1 MSDETWLVTLPKLGE
16 SVTEGV
22 IGSVFKHVGDEVE
35 FDDPLFEVST
45 DKVDTE
51 VPSSYD
57 GVVLEV
63 LAQEGDTVSVGTA
76 IMRIGGKGTPVQN
89 RLPSAAHGVAAAGG
103 RSLNDPAAPSVG
115 GSEGPAIEG
124 SDFSPSAAGEVFEIT
139 MPKLGE
145 SVTEGTIGT
154 WFKAVGDTVE
164 LDDVLF
170 DVSTDKVDSEIPS
183 PYDGTILAILVNA
196 GDTVPVGTVLA
207 RIGAASSG
215 TAAPSAAVSGNGSA
229 PAGNGS
235 ARPVVAASATATP
248 AAGGGG
254 RLLSPLVRR
263 LVAESGIDVATVSG
277 TGVGGRIRREDIT
290 NAIAAGTTAA
300 PAAAPAA
307 PAAAPAPAR
316 LATPVSK
323 GAKDGRDEVIPLSR
337 MRLILADTLKASQ
350 TQAASVWTS
359 VEVDFDSIERVRA
372 EFKTRFKKETGASLS
387 YLPFISRAVCDALR
401 QFPTVNSSID
411 LESKTMTLHPYV
423 NLGIAVDLDEQ
434 GLVVPVVKDADSLNI
449 RGIAGQIAAKAAAAR
464 AKELPNKEMQGS
476 TFTITN
482 PGPFSSYASS
492 PIINQPNV
500 AILCTD
506 GVKRRPVAVGDAIAI
521 HPVGIIGM
529 VYDHRA
535 FDGSTASKFLLHIRD
550 SLEQRDWST
559 ELS

>member
-1 MSDETWLVTLPKLGE
+1 MSDETWVVTLPKLGE

-22 IGSVFKHVGDEVE
+22 IGTFFKNVGDEVE

-63 LAQEGDTVSVGTA
+63 LAQEGDTVSVGAA
-76 IMRIGGKGTPVQN
+76 IMRIGGKGATVPN

-103 RSLNDPAAPSVG
+103 RSLNDPSAPSVG
-115 GSEGPAIEG
+115 GSEGPTTEDA
-124 SDFSPSAAGEVFEIT
+124 DFSPSATGEVFEIT

-154 WFKAVGDTVE
+154 WFKAVGDDVAF
-164 LDDVLF
+164 DDALF

-183 PYDGTILAILVNA
+183 PYDGKMLDILVHA
-196 GDTVPVGTVLA
+196 GETVPVGTVLA
-207 RIGAASSG
+207 RIGAA
-215 TAAPSAAVSGNGSA
+215 GSQVVG

-235 ARPVVAASATATP
+235 RP
-248 AAGGGG
+248 AAVEGPRAVNAQTGAAPVSRDGAGG

-263 LVAESGIDVATVSG
+263 LAAENGIDVTTVAG
-277 TGVGGRIRREDIT
+277 TGVGGRIRREDIE
-290 NAIAAGTTAA
+290 NAISAGQTLTA
-300 PAAAPAA
+300 PPT
-307 PAAAPAPAR
+307 AAPAPAPAAPR
-316 LATPVSK
+316 PTKAATE
-323 GAKDGRDEVIPLSR
+323 GRDEVVPLSR

-350 TQAASVWTS
+350 TLAASVWTS
-359 VEVDFDSIERVRA
+359 VEVDFDNIERVRTEYKA
-372 EFKTRFKKETGASLS
+372 RFKKETGASLS

-401 QFPTVNSSID
+401 VFPTVNSSID

-423 NLGIAVDLDEQ
+423 NLGVAVDLDEQ
-434 GLVVPVVKDADSLNI
+434 GLVVPVVRDADALNI
-449 RGIAGQIAAKAAAAR
+449 RGIASQIATKAAAAR

-482 PGPFSSYASS
+482 PGPYASYASS

-535 FDGSTASKFLLHIRD
+535 FDGSTASKFLLHLRD
-550 SLEQRDWST
+550 SLEQRDWSA

>member
-1 MSDETWLVTLPKLGE
+1 MSDETWVVTLPKLGE

-22 IGSVFKHVGDEVE
+22 IGAFFKNVGDEVE

-63 LAQEGDTVSVGTA
+63 LAQEGDTVSVGAA
-76 IMRIGGKGTPVQN
+76 IMRIGGKGASVPN

-103 RSLNDPAAPSVG
+103 RSLNDPSAPSVG
-115 GSEGPAIEG
+115 GSEGPTTEAA
-124 SDFSPSAAGEVFEIT
+124 DFSPSATGEVFEIT

-154 WFKAVGDTVE
+154 WFKAVGDEVE
-164 LDDVLF
+164 FDDPLF

-183 PYDGTILAILVNA
+183 PYDGKMLDILVSA
-196 GDTVPVGTVLA
+196 GETVPVGTVLA
-207 RIGAASSG
+207 RIGA
-215 TAAPSAAVSGNGSA
+215 PGSRVVG

-235 ARPVVAASATATP
+235 RPADVESPSAVGAQTGAAPVSRDGA
-248 AAGGGG
+248 GG

-263 LVAESGIDVATVSG
+263 LVAEHGIDVTAVAG
-277 TGVGGRIRREDIT
+277 TGVGGRIRREDIE
-290 NAIAAGTTAA
+290 NAISSGQTLT
-300 PAAAPAA
+300 AA
-307 PAAAPAPAR
+307 PAAAPAPAPAAPR
-316 LATPVSK
+316 ATK
-323 GAKDGRDEVIPLSR
+323 AATEGRDEVVPLSR

-350 TQAASVWTS
+350 TLAASVWTS
-359 VEVDFDSIERVRA
+359 VEVDFDNIERVRTEYKA
-372 EFKTRFKKETGASLS
+372 RFKKETGASLS

-401 QFPTVNSSID
+401 VFPTVNSSID
-411 LESKTMTLHPYV
+411 LESKMMTLHPYV
-423 NLGIAVDLDEQ
+423 NLGVAVDLDEQ
-434 GLVVPVVKDADSLNI
+434 GLVVPVVRDADTLNI
-449 RGIAGQIAAKAAAAR
+449 RGIASQIATKAAAAR

-482 PGPFSSYASS
+482 PGPYASYASS

-550 SLEQRDWST
+550 SLEQRDWSA

>member
-1 MSDETWLVTLPKLGE
+1 MSDETWFVTLPKLGE

-22 IGSVFKHVGDEVE
+22 IGTFFKNVGDEVE

-63 LAQEGDTVSVGTA
+63 LAQEGDTVSVGAA
-76 IMRIGGKGTPVQN
+76 IMKIGGKGTPVEN

-103 RSLNDPAAPSVG
+103 RSLNDASAPSVG
-115 GSEGPAIEG
+115 GSEGPTIEDAG
-124 SDFSPSAAGEVFEIT
+124 FSPSATGEVYELT

-154 WFKAVGDTVE
+154 WFKAVGDAVA

-183 PYDGTILAILVNA
+183 PYDGTMLAILVA
-196 GDTVPVGTVLA
+196 EGETVPVGTVLA
-207 RIGAASSG
+207 RIGAAGSQVVD
-215 TAAPSAAVSGNGSA
+215 SAGNGNGSR
-229 PAGNGS
+229 PAGAVS
-235 ARPVVAASATATP
+235 PAAAVAATATAP
-248 AAGGGG
+248 VTRDAGGG

-263 LVAESGIDVATVSG
+263 LAAESGIDVTTIPG
-277 TGVGGRIRREDIT
+277 TGVGGRIRREDIAD
-290 NAIAAGTTAA
+290 AIAAAKTKTAA
-300 PAAAPAA
+300 PAAPPAAAPAA
-307 PAAAPAPAR
+307 ARAPKA
-316 LATPVSK
+316 
-323 GAKDGRDEVIPLSR
+323 GKDGRDEEVPLSR

-359 VEVDFDSIERVRA
+359 VEVDFDNIERVRT
-372 EFKTRFKKETGASLS
+372 EYKTRFKKETGASLS

-423 NLGIAVDLDEQ
+423 NLGVAVDLDEQ
-434 GLVVPVVKDADSLNI
+434 GLVVPVVKDADALNI
-449 RGIAGQIAAKAAAAR
+449 RGIASQIATKAAAAR
-464 AKELPNKEMQGS
+464 AKELSNKEMQGS

-506 GVKRRPVAVGDAIAI
+506 GVKRRPVAIGDAIAI
-521 HPVGIIGM
+521 HAVGIIGM

-550 SLEQRDWST
+550 SLEQRDWSA

>member
-1 MSDETWLVTLPKLGE
+1 MSDETWVVTLPKLGE

-22 IGSVFKHVGDEVE
+22 IGTFFKNVGDEVE

-63 LAQEGDTVSVGTA
+63 LAQEGDTVSVGAA
-76 IMRIGGKGTPVQN
+76 IMKIGGKGTPVEN

-103 RSLNDPAAPSVG
+103 RSLNDASAPSVG
-115 GSEGPAIEG
+115 GSEGPTIEDAG
-124 SDFSPSAAGEVFEIT
+124 FSPSATGEVYELT

-154 WFKAVGDTVE
+154 WFKAVGDAVA

-183 PYDGTILAILVNA
+183 PYDGTMLAILV
-196 GDTVPVGTVLA
+196 GEGETVPVGTVLA
-207 RIGAASSG
+207 RIGAAGSRVVD
-215 TAAPSAAVSGNGSA
+215 SAGNGNGSR
-229 PAGNGS
+229 PAGAVS
-235 ARPVVAASATATP
+235 PAAAVAATATAP
-248 AAGGGG
+248 VTRDAGGG

-263 LVAESGIDVATVSG
+263 LAAESGIDVTTIPG
-277 TGVGGRIRREDIT
+277 TGVGGRIRREDIAD
-290 NAIAAGTTAA
+290 AIAAAKTKTAA
-300 PAAAPAA
+300 PAAPPAAAPAA
-307 PAAAPAPAR
+307 ARAPKA
-316 LATPVSK
+316 
-323 GAKDGRDEVIPLSR
+323 GKDGRDEEVPLSR

-359 VEVDFDSIERVRA
+359 VEVDFDNIERVRT
-372 EFKTRFKKETGASLS
+372 EYKTRFKKETGASLS

-423 NLGIAVDLDEQ
+423 NLGVAVDLDEQ

-449 RGIAGQIAAKAAAAR
+449 RGIASQIATKAAAAR
-464 AKELPNKEMQGS
+464 AK
-476 TFTITN
+476 
-482 PGPFSSYASS
+482 
-492 PIINQPNV
+492 
-500 AILCTD
+500 
-506 GVKRRPVAVGDAIAI
+506 
-521 HPVGIIGM
+521 
-529 VYDHRA
+529 
-535 FDGSTASKFLLHIRD
+535 
-550 SLEQRDWST
+550 
-559 ELS
+559 

>member
-1 MSDETWLVTLPKLGE
+1 MSDETWVVTLPKLGE

-22 IGSVFKHVGDEVE
+22 IGTFFKNVGDEVE

-63 LAQEGDTVSVGTA
+63 LAQEGDTVSVGAA
-76 IMRIGGKGTPVQN
+76 IMRIGGKSATVPN

-103 RSLNDPAAPSVG
+103 RSLNDPSAPSVG
-115 GSEGPAIEG
+115 GSEGPTTESA
-124 SDFSPSAAGEVFEIT
+124 DFSPSATGEIFEIT

-154 WFKAVGDTVE
+154 WFKAVGDDVAF
-164 LDDVLF
+164 DDPLF

-183 PYDGTILAILVNA
+183 PYDGKMLDIFVSA
-196 GDTVPVGTVLA
+196 GETVPVGTVLA
-207 RIGAASSG
+207 RIGAAGSQVVGPAGDGSRPAAVESPSAVNALTG
-215 TAAPSAAVSGNGSA
+215 AAPVSRDSA
-229 PAGNGS
+229 
-235 ARPVVAASATATP
+235 
-248 AAGGGG
+248 GG

-263 LVAESGIDVATVSG
+263 LAAEHNIDVTTVAG
-277 TGVGGRIRREDIT
+277 TGVGGRIRREDMM
-290 NAIAAGTTAA
+290 NAIAAGPTV
-300 PAAAPAA
+300 PAA
-307 PAAAPAPAR
+307 PAAATARTAAAPRA
-316 LATPVSK
+316 SK
-323 GAKDGRDEVIPLSR
+323 AGTDGRDEVVPLSR
-337 MRLILADTLKASQ
+337 MRLILADTLKTSQ
-350 TQAASVWTS
+350 TLAASVWTS
-359 VEVDFDSIERVRA
+359 VEVDFDNVERVRTDYKA
-372 EFKTRFKKETGASLS
+372 RFKKETGASLS

-401 QFPTVNSSID
+401 VFPTVNSSID

-423 NLGIAVDLDEQ
+423 NLGVAVDLDEQ
-434 GLVVPVVKDADSLNI
+434 GLVVPVVRDADSLNI
-449 RGIAGQIAAKAAAAR
+449 RGIASQIATKAAAAR

-482 PGPFSSYASS
+482 PGPFASYASS

-506 GVKRRPVAVGDAIAI
+506 GVKRRPVAIGDAIAI

-550 SLEQRDWST
+550 SLEQRDWSA

>member
-1 MSDETWLVTLPKLGE
+1 MSEETWVVTLPKLGE

-22 IGSVFKHVGDEVE
+22 IGTFFKNVGDEVE

-63 LAQEGDTVSVGTA
+63 LAQEGDTVSVGA
-76 IMRIGGKGTPVQN
+76 PIMKIGGKGTTVQN

-103 RSLNDPAAPSVG
+103 RSLNDLSAPSVG
-115 GSEGPAIEG
+115 GSEGPTTDAG
-124 SDFSPSAAGEVFEIT
+124 FSPSASGEVFELT

-154 WFKAVGDTVE
+154 WFKAVGDAVA

-183 PYDGTILAILVNA
+183 PYDGTMLAILV
-196 GDTVPVGTVLA
+196 GEGETVPVGTVLA
-207 RIGAASSG
+207 RIGAPGAAMAEPPAA
-215 TAAPSAAVSGNGSA
+215 TATTTGNGSG

-235 ARPVVAASATATP
+235 GAATAP
-248 AAGGGG
+248 APTTRAAAGGGGG

-263 LVAESGIDVATVSG
+263 LVAESGLDVATISG
-277 TGVGGRIRREDIT
+277 TGTGGRIRREDVG
-290 NAIAAGTTAA
+290 NAIAAAKT
-300 PAAAPAA
+300 AAPAA
-307 PAAAPAPAR
+307 PADAPPAAPAAAR
-316 LATPVSK
+316 TPK
-323 GAKDGRDEVIPLSR
+323 AGKDGRDEVVPLSR

-359 VEVDFDSIERVRA
+359 VEVDFDNIEKVRT
-372 EFKTRFKKETGASLS
+372 EFKSRFKKETGASLS

-449 RGIAGQIAAKAAAAR
+449 RGIASQIATKAAAAR
-464 AKELPNKEMQGS
+464 AKELPNKEMAGS

-482 PGPFSSYASS
+482 PGPFASYASS

-506 GVKRRPVAVGDAIAI
+506 GVKRRPVAIGDAIAI

>member
-1 MSDETWLVTLPKLGE
+1 MSDETWVVTLPKLGE

-22 IGSVFKHVGDEVE
+22 IGTFFKNVGDEVE

-63 LAQEGDTVSVGTA
+63 LAQEGDTVSVGAA
-76 IMRIGGKGTPVQN
+76 IMKIGGKGTPVEN

-103 RSLNDPAAPSVG
+103 RSLNDASAPSVG
-115 GSEGPAIEG
+115 GSEGPTIEDAG
-124 SDFSPSAAGEVFEIT
+124 FSPSATGEVYELT

-154 WFKAVGDTVE
+154 WFKAVGDAVA

-183 PYDGTILAILVNA
+183 PYDGTMLAILVA
-196 GDTVPVGTVLA
+196 EGETVPVGTVLA
-207 RIGAASSG
+207 RIGAAGSQVVD
-215 TAAPSAAVSGNGSA
+215 SAGNGNGSR
-229 PAGNGS
+229 PAGAVS
-235 ARPVVAASATATP
+235 PAAAVAATATAP
-248 AAGGGG
+248 VTRDAGGG

-263 LVAESGIDVATVSG
+263 LAAESGIDVTTIPG
-277 TGVGGRIRREDIT
+277 TGVGGRIRREDIAD
-290 NAIAAGTTAA
+290 AIAAAKTKTAA
-300 PAAAPAA
+300 PAAPPAAAPAA
-307 PAAAPAPAR
+307 ARAPKA
-316 LATPVSK
+316 
-323 GAKDGRDEVIPLSR
+323 GKDGRDEEVPLSR

-359 VEVDFDSIERVRA
+359 VEVDFDNIERVRT
-372 EFKTRFKKETGASLS
+372 EYKTRFKKETGASLS

-423 NLGIAVDLDEQ
+423 NLGVAVDLDEQ
-434 GLVVPVVKDADSLNI
+434 GLVVPVVKDADALNI
-449 RGIAGQIAAKAAAAR
+449 RGIASQIATKAAAAR
-464 AKELPNKEMQGS
+464 AKELSNKEMQGS

-506 GVKRRPVAVGDAIAI
+506 GVKRRPVAIGDAIAI
-521 HPVGIIGM
+521 HAVGIIGM

-550 SLEQRDWST
+550 SLEQRDWSA

>member
-1 MSDETWLVTLPKLGE
+1 MEMSDETWVVTLPKLGE

-22 IGSVFKHVGDEVE
+22 IGAFFKNVGDEVA

-63 LAQEGDTVSVGTA
+63 LAQEGDTVSVGAA
-76 IMRIGGKGTPVQN
+76 IMRIGGKGATVPN

-103 RSLNDPAAPSVG
+103 RSLNDPSAPSVG
-115 GSEGPAIEG
+115 GSEGPTTENA
-124 SDFSPSAAGEVFEIT
+124 DFSPSATGEVFEIT

-154 WFKAVGDTVE
+154 WFKAVGDDVAF
-164 LDDVLF
+164 DDALF

-183 PYDGTILAILVNA
+183 PYDGKMLDILVHA
-196 GDTVPVGTVLA
+196 GETVPVGTVLA
-207 RIGAASSG
+207 RIGAA
-215 TAAPSAAVSGNGSA
+215 GSQVVG

-235 ARPVVAASATATP
+235 RP
-248 AAGGGG
+248 AAVEGPRAVNAQTGAAPVSRDGAGG

-263 LVAESGIDVATVSG
+263 LAAENGIDVTTVAG
-277 TGVGGRIRREDIT
+277 TGVGGRIRREDIE
-290 NAIAAGTTAA
+290 NAISAGQTLTA
-300 PAAAPAA
+300 PPT
-307 PAAAPAPAR
+307 AAPAPAPAAPR
-316 LATPVSK
+316 PTKAATE
-323 GAKDGRDEVIPLSR
+323 GRDEVVPLSR

-350 TQAASVWTS
+350 TLAASVWTS
-359 VEVDFDSIERVRA
+359 VEVDFDNIERVRTEYKA
-372 EFKTRFKKETGASLS
+372 RFKKETGASLS

-401 QFPTVNSSID
+401 VFPTVNSSID

-423 NLGIAVDLDEQ
+423 NLGVAVDLDEQ
-434 GLVVPVVKDADSLNI
+434 GLVVPVVRDADALNI
-449 RGIAGQIAAKAAAAR
+449 RGIASQIATKAAAAR

-482 PGPFSSYASS
+482 PGPYASYASS

-535 FDGSTASKFLLHIRD
+535 FDGSTASKFLLHLRD
-550 SLEQRDWST
+550 SLEQRDWSA

>member
-1 MSDETWLVTLPKLGE
+1 LGE

-22 IGSVFKHVGDEVE
+22 IGAFFKNVGDEVE

-63 LAQEGDTVSVGTA
+63 LAQEGDTVSVGAA
-76 IMRIGGKGTPVQN
+76 IMRIGGKGATVAN

-103 RSLNDPAAPSVG
+103 RSLNDPSAPSVG
-115 GSEGPAIEG
+115 GSEGPTTENA
-124 SDFSPSAAGEVFEIT
+124 DFSPSASGEVFEIT

-154 WFKAVGDTVE
+154 WHKAVGDDVAF
-164 LDDVLF
+164 DDPLF

-183 PYDGTILAILVNA
+183 PYDGKMLDILVSA
-196 GDTVPVGTVLA
+196 GETVPVGTVLA
-207 RIGAASSG
+207 RIGA
-215 TAAPSAAVSGNGSA
+215 PGSRVVG

-235 ARPVVAASATATP
+235 RPADVESPSAVGAQTGAAPVSRDGA
-248 AAGGGG
+248 GG

-263 LVAESGIDVATVSG
+263 LVAEHGIDVTTVAG

-290 NAIAAGTTAA
+290 NAIAAGPTVAAA
-300 PAAAPAA
+300 PAAATA
-307 PAAAPAPAR
+307 PTAAAPRAPKAG
-316 LATPVSK
+316 T
-323 GAKDGRDEVIPLSR
+323 DGRDEVVPLSR

-350 TQAASVWTS
+350 TLAASVWTS
-359 VEVDFDSIERVRA
+359 VEVDFDNIERVRTEYKA
-372 EFKTRFKKETGASLS
+372 RFKKETGASVS

-401 QFPTVNSSID
+401 AFPTVNSSID

-423 NLGIAVDLDEQ
+423 NLGVAVDLDEQ
-434 GLVVPVVKDADSLNI
+434 GLVVPVVRDADTLNI
-449 RGIAGQIAAKAAAAR
+449 RGIASAIATKAAAAR
-464 AKELPNKEMQGS
+464 AKDLPNKEMQGS

-482 PGPFSSYASS
+482 PGPFASYASS

-506 GVKRRPVAVGDAIAI
+506 GVKRRPVAIGDAIAI

-535 FDGSTASKFLLHIRD
+535 FDGSTASKFLLHLRD
-550 SLEQRDWST
+550 SLEQRDWSA

>member
-1 MSDETWLVTLPKLGE
+1 MEMSDETWVVTLPKLGE

-22 IGSVFKHVGDEVE
+22 IGAFFKNVGDEVA

-63 LAQEGDTVSVGTA
+63 LAQEGETVSVGAA
-76 IMRIGGKGTPVQN
+76 IMRIGGKGATVPN

-115 GSEGPAIEG
+115 GSEGPTTENA
-124 SDFSPSAAGEVFEIT
+124 DFSPSATGEVFEIT

-154 WFKAVGDTVE
+154 WFKAVGDDVAF
-164 LDDVLF
+164 DDALF

-183 PYDGTILAILVNA
+183 PYDGKMLDILVHA
-196 GDTVPVGTVLA
+196 GETVPVGTVLA
-207 RIGAASSG
+207 RIGAA
-215 TAAPSAAVSGNGSA
+215 GSQVVG

-235 ARPVVAASATATP
+235 RP
-248 AAGGGG
+248 AAVEGPRAVDAQTGAAPVSRDGAGG

-263 LVAESGIDVATVSG
+263 LAAENGIDVTTVAG
-277 TGVGGRIRREDIT
+277 TGVGGRIRREDIE
-290 NAIAAGTTAA
+290 NAISAGQTLTA
-300 PAAAPAA
+300 PPT
-307 PAAAPAPAR
+307 AAPAPAPAAPR
-316 LATPVSK
+316 PTKAATE
-323 GAKDGRDEVIPLSR
+323 GRDEVVPLSR

-350 TQAASVWTS
+350 TLAASVWTS
-359 VEVDFDSIERVRA
+359 VEVDFDNVERVRTEYKA
-372 EFKTRFKKETGASLS
+372 RFKKETGASLS

-401 QFPTVNSSID
+401 VFPTVNSSID

-423 NLGIAVDLDEQ
+423 NLGVAVDLDEQ
-434 GLVVPVVKDADSLNI
+434 GLVVPVVRDADALNI
-449 RGIAGQIAAKAAAAR
+449 RGIASAIATKAAAAR

-482 PGPFSSYASS
+482 PGPYASYASS

-550 SLEQRDWST
+550 SLEQRDWSA

>member
-1 MSDETWLVTLPKLGE
+1 MSDETWVVTLPKLGE

-22 IGSVFKHVGDEVE
+22 IGAFFKNVGDEVA

-63 LAQEGDTVSVGTA
+63 LAQEGDTVSVGAA
-76 IMRIGGKGTPVQN
+76 IMRIGGKGATVPN

-103 RSLNDPAAPSVG
+103 RSLNDPSAPSVG
-115 GSEGPAIEG
+115 GSEGPTTEDA
-124 SDFSPSAAGEVFEIT
+124 DFSPSAAGEVFEIT

-154 WFKAVGDTVE
+154 WFKAVGDDVAF
-164 LDDVLF
+164 DDALF

-183 PYDGTILAILVNA
+183 PYDGKILDILVNA

-207 RIGAASSG
+207 RIGAAGSKVTG
-215 TAAPSAAVSGNGSA
+215 PAANGNGSR
-229 PAGNGS
+229 PA
-235 ARPVVAASATATP
+235 VAESPGTVTP
-248 AAGGGG
+248 AAAAIARDGAGG

-263 LVAESGIDVATVSG
+263 LAAEHNIDVASVAG
-277 TGVGGRIRREDIT
+277 TGVGGRIRREDIE
-290 NAIAAGTTAA
+290 NAISSGQTLT
-300 PAAAPAA
+300 AA
-307 PAAAPAPAR
+307 PAAAPAPAPAAPR
-316 LATPVSK
+316 ATK
-323 GAKDGRDEVIPLSR
+323 AATEGRDEVVPLSR

-350 TQAASVWTS
+350 TLAASVWTS
-359 VEVDFDSIERVRA
+359 VEVDFDNIERVRTEYKA
-372 EFKTRFKKETGASLS
+372 RFKKETGASLS

-423 NLGIAVDLDEQ
+423 NLGVAVDLDEQ

-449 RGIAGQIAAKAAAAR
+449 RGIASQIATKAAAAR
-464 AKELPNKEMQGS
+464 AKELPNKEMAGS

-482 PGPFSSYASS
+482 PGPFASYASS

-506 GVKRRPVAVGDAIAI
+506 GVKRRPVAIGDAIAI

>member
-1 MSDETWLVTLPKLGE
+1 MSDETWVVTLPKLGE

-22 IGSVFKHVGDEVE
+22 IGTFFKNVGDEVE

-63 LAQEGDTVSVGTA
+63 LAQEGDTVSVGAA
-76 IMRIGGKGTPVQN
+76 IMRIGGKGATVPN

-103 RSLNDPAAPSVG
+103 PSLNDPSAPSVG
-115 GSEGPAIEG
+115 GSEGPTTENA
-124 SDFSPSAAGEVFEIT
+124 DFSPSATGEVFEIT

-154 WFKAVGDTVE
+154 WYKAVGDDVAF
-164 LDDVLF
+164 DDPLF

-183 PYDGTILAILVNA
+183 PYDGKMLDILVNA

-207 RIGAASSG
+207 RIG
-215 TAAPSAAVSGNGSA
+215 SAGSQVDG

-235 ARPVVAASATATP
+235 GP
-248 AAGGGG
+248 AAVEGPPAVDAQTGAAPVSRDGAGG

-263 LVAESGIDVATVSG
+263 LAAEHGIDVTTVAG
-277 TGVGGRIRREDIT
+277 TGAGGRIRREDIT
-290 NAIAAGTTAA
+290 NAIAAGPTTAAA
-300 PAAAPAA
+300 PAAASA
-307 PAAAPAPAR
+307 PTAAAPQAPKAG
-316 LATPVSK
+316 T
-323 GAKDGRDEVIPLSR
+323 DGRDEVVPLSR

-350 TQAASVWTS
+350 TLAASVWTS
-359 VEVDFDSIERVRA
+359 VEVDFDNIERVRTEYKA
-372 EFKTRFKKETGASLS
+372 RFKKETGASLS

-401 QFPTVNSSID
+401 AFPTVNSSID

-423 NLGIAVDLDEQ
+423 NLGVAVDLDEQ
-434 GLVVPVVKDADSLNI
+434 GLVVPVVKDADTLNI
-449 RGIAGQIAAKAAAAR
+449 RGIASAIATKAAAAR
-464 AKELPNKEMQGS
+464 AKDLPNKEMQGS

-482 PGPFSSYASS
+482 PGPFASYASS

-535 FDGSTASKFLLHIRD
+535 FDGSTASKFLLHLRD
-550 SLEQRDWST
+550 SLEQRDWSA

>member
-1 MSDETWLVTLPKLGE
+1 MSDETWVVTLPKLGE

-22 IGSVFKHVGDEVE
+22 IGTFFKNVGDEVE

-63 LAQEGDTVSVGTA
+63 LAQEGDTVSVGAA
-76 IMRIGGKGTPVQN
+76 IMKIGGKGTPVEN

-103 RSLNDPAAPSVG
+103 RSLNDASAPSVG
-115 GSEGPAIEG
+115 GSEGPTIEDAG
-124 SDFSPSAAGEVFEIT
+124 FSPSATGEVYELT

-154 WFKAVGDTVE
+154 WFKAVGDAVA

-183 PYDGTILAILVNA
+183 PYDGTMLAILVA
-196 GDTVPVGTVLA
+196 EGETVPVGTVLA
-207 RIGAASSG
+207 RIGAAGSQVVD
-215 TAAPSAAVSGNGSA
+215 SAGNGNGSR
-229 PAGNGS
+229 PAGAVS
-235 ARPVVAASATATP
+235 PAAAVAATATAP
-248 AAGGGG
+248 VTRDAGGG

-263 LVAESGIDVATVSG
+263 LAAESGIDVTTIPG
-277 TGVGGRIRREDIT
+277 TGVGGRIRREDIAD
-290 NAIAAGTTAA
+290 AIAAAKTKTAA
-300 PAAAPAA
+300 PAAPPAAAPAA
-307 PAAAPAPAR
+307 ARAPKA
-316 LATPVSK
+316 
-323 GAKDGRDEVIPLSR
+323 GKDGRDEEVPLSR

-350 TQAASVWTS
+350 TQTASVWTS
-359 VEVDFDSIERVRA
+359 VEVDFDNIERVRT
-372 EFKTRFKKETGASLS
+372 EYKTRFKKETGASLS

-423 NLGIAVDLDEQ
+423 NLGVAVDLDEQ
-434 GLVVPVVKDADSLNI
+434 GLVVPVVKDADALNI
-449 RGIAGQIAAKAAAAR
+449 RGIASQIATKAAAAR
-464 AKELPNKEMQGS
+464 AKELSNKEMQGS

-506 GVKRRPVAVGDAIAI
+506 GVKRRPVAIGDAIAI
-521 HPVGIIGM
+521 HAVGIIGM

-550 SLEQRDWST
+550 SLEQRDWSA

>member
-1 MSDETWLVTLPKLGE
+1 MEMSDETWVVTLPKLGE

-22 IGSVFKHVGDEVE
+22 IGAFFKNVGDEVA

-63 LAQEGDTVSVGTA
+63 LAQEGETVSVGAA
-76 IMRIGGKGTPVQN
+76 IMRIGGKGATVPN

-115 GSEGPAIEG
+115 GSEGPTTENA
-124 SDFSPSAAGEVFEIT
+124 DFSPSATGEVFEIT

-154 WFKAVGDTVE
+154 WFKAVGDDVAF
-164 LDDVLF
+164 DDALF

-183 PYDGTILAILVNA
+183 PYDGKMLDILVHA
-196 GDTVPVGTVLA
+196 GETVPVGTVLA
-207 RIGAASSG
+207 RIGAA
-215 TAAPSAAVSGNGSA
+215 GSQVVG

-235 ARPVVAASATATP
+235 RP
-248 AAGGGG
+248 AAVEGPRAVNAQTGAAPVSRDGAGG

-263 LVAESGIDVATVSG
+263 LAAENGIDVTTVAG
-277 TGVGGRIRREDIT
+277 TGVGGRIRREDIE
-290 NAIAAGTTAA
+290 NAISAGQTLTA
-300 PAAAPAA
+300 PPT
-307 PAAAPAPAR
+307 AAPAPAPAAPR
-316 LATPVSK
+316 PTKAATE
-323 GAKDGRDEVIPLSR
+323 GRDEVVPLSR

-350 TQAASVWTS
+350 TLAASVWTS
-359 VEVDFDSIERVRA
+359 VEVDFDNIERVRTEYKA
-372 EFKTRFKKETGASLS
+372 RFKKETGASLS

-401 QFPTVNSSID
+401 VFPTVNSSID

-423 NLGIAVDLDEQ
+423 NLGVAVDLDEQ
-434 GLVVPVVKDADSLNI
+434 GLVVPVVRDADALNI
-449 RGIAGQIAAKAAAAR
+449 RGIASQIATKAAAAR

-482 PGPFSSYASS
+482 PGPYASYASS

-550 SLEQRDWST
+550 SLEQRDWSA

>member
-1 MSDETWLVTLPKLGE
+1 M
-16 SVTEGV
+16 
-22 IGSVFKHVGDEVE
+22 
-35 FDDPLFEVST
+35 ST

-63 LAQEGDTVSVGTA
+63 LAQEGDTVSVGAA
-76 IMRIGGKGTPVQN
+76 IMKIGGKGTPVPN

-103 RSLNDPAAPSVG
+103 RSLNDASAPSVG
-115 GSEGPAIEG
+115 GSEGPTTEG
-124 SDFSPSAAGEVFEIT
+124 ADFSPSASGQVFEIT

-183 PYDGTILAILVNA
+183 PYDGTMLTILVAA
-196 GDTVPVGTVLA
+196 GETVPVGTVLA
-207 RIGAASSG
+207 RIGAAGSSG
-215 TAAPSAAVSGNGSA
+215 AAAAAAQRQRHRHGNGSR
-229 PAGNGS
+229 PAGAAARAPSLRRPPRHPWPAMPADACCRHWCAGS
-235 ARPVVAASATATP
+235 SPRAESTWPPLPGQAPVGGSGVRTSATPSPQPRPRPPP
-248 AAGGGG
+248 AA
-254 RLLSPLVRR
+254 PRR
-263 LVAESGIDVATVSG
+263 WST
-277 TGVGGRIRREDIT
+277 
-290 NAIAAGTTAA
+290 
-300 PAAAPAA
+300 APAA
-307 PAAAPAPAR
+307 PRKARAAATAETR
-316 LATPVSK
+316 QCRS
-323 GAKDGRDEVIPLSR
+323 SR

-350 TQAASVWTS
+350 TLAASVWTS
-359 VEVDFDSIERVRA
+359 VEVDFDNVEQVRT
-372 EFKTRFKKETGASLS
+372 EFKARFKKETGASLS

-423 NLGIAVDLDEQ
+423 NLGVAVDLDEQ

-449 RGIAGQIAAKAAAAR
+449 RGIASQIATKAAAAR

-482 PGPFSSYASS
+482 PGPFASYASS

-506 GVKRRPVAVGDAIAI
+506 GVKRRPVAIGDAIAI